1 MLRKE
6 DFPKEPIEI
15 LKDVLPSEEF
25 KKLAS
30 LNQERLRCMAEAD
43 GLMGEV
49 IEIESKLL
57 VQLNKIRSIEA
68 EILANTA
75 ISPLFRIDCIQ
86 FQLAGSH
93 HCDQKLFSS
102 FIMAVRALPRVNIRI
117 FFRI

>member
-6 DFPKEPIEI
+6 EFPKEPIEI

-68 EILANTA
+68 EIML
-75 ISPLFRIDCIQ
+75 SIQ
-86 FQLAGSH
+86 FQLAGCH
-93 HCDQKLFSS
+93 HCDQQLFSS
-102 FIMAVRALPRVNIRI
+102 FIVTVRALPRVNIRI